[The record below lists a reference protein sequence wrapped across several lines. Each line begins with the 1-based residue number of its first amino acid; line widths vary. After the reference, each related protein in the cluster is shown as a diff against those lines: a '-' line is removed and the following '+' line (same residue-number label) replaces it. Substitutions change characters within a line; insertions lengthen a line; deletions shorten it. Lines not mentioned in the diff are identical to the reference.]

1 MVNVLA
7 AGVTHLADNDFGDNL
22 GDGVAG
28 PLGLLII
35 VMLAIATVLLVRNM
49 NGHLKRLPASFP
61 DPRDAAKP
69 APEAASEPAAAT
81 TDDAA
86 AEPVD
91 VAGDQ
96 RD

>member
-35 VMLAIATVLLVRNM
+35 VLLAVATVLLIRNM
-49 NGHLKRLPASFP
+49 NARLKRLPQSFP
-61 DPRDAAKP
+61 DPRVNATPPPDADVRS
-69 APEAASEPAAAT
+69 EAEKN
-81 TDDAA
+81 
-86 AEPVD
+86 
-91 VAGDQ
+91 
-96 RD
+96 